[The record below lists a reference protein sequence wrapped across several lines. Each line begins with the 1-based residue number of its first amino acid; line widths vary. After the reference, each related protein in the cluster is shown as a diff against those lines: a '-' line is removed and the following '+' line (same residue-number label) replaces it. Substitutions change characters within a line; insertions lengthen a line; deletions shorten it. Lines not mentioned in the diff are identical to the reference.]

1 MEQRLQPLLRTEN
14 GKVPR
19 HGGGRPVVRA
29 HHGPQPDGKNRP
41 ALRTTLHSRLLRP
54 SRHRRLPRSAI
65 LSRHAIA
72 SRFPLLPVASWG
84 GISANYGV
92 PVRYGI
98 RLHITN
104 TPQNAC
110 WLFPNA
116 IKSSDINN
124 RLSAFIQYAPNL
136 IQPILYR
143 CQ

>member
-1 MEQRLQPLLRTEN
+1 MEQRLQPLLHTEN
-14 GKVPR
+14 RKVSR
-19 HGGGRPVVRA
+19 HGGGRPIVQP

-41 ALRTTLHSRLLRP
+41 ALRTALHSRLLRLP
-54 SRHRRLPRSAI
+54 RYRRLPRNAI

-72 SRFPLLPVASWG
+72 SRFPLLPVAPRG
-84 GISANYGV
+84 GIPANYGV

-98 RLHITN
+98 RLYITN

-110 WLFPNA
+110 WLFPNT

-136 IQPILYR
+136 IQPIFYR